1 MSNSSP
7 QINLNSFDYNTSFK
21 YRQNINRNNT
31 YDNHNNN
38 NNDDNE
44 YNNDDNE
51 YNNDNDNEY
60 NDNDN
65 EYNDNDNEY
74 NDNDNEYNNNNDNEY
89 GNDDDDNELVIE
101 YESRDDGIN
110 DERYIDFLKTN
121 YKLTEC
127 QINTLIKY
135 REQLNKKYTSV
146 ESNKQMY
153 TYLID
158 NVDRTIDIA
167 KMQLMLEHFCGI
179 EHKEVI
185 KRVVEYK
192 LTDTQTIELI
202 RQLNPRNNKGFTS
215 YDVTKPECRPSDYMF
230 QIIGDK
236 LMKVV
241 KIFEKGRYEF
251 KYLDYGCGAGQK
263 TLALSKALKLDLRHN
278 IYGTDI
284 STWGPYQQQQIKY
297 PFNFKMLDS
306 QYNIPFPINS
316 FNMVS
321 AYYTLHHI
329 TPEGLEHTFREIHR
343 VLKPNGVFL
352 IIEHNN
358 YSDANNMLVEL
369 MHTMYGYFVDKK
381 ANYIEEPNYTMCHNK
396 YEWSFLLRKY
406 FRLIISEPLF
416 LSESNT
422 IKYDNSYYAI
432 YRKE

>member
-1 MSNSSP
+1 MSDTSPYNNSNSANYSSSFTHSP
-7 QINLNSFDYNTSFK
+7 
-21 YRQNINRNNT
+21 
-31 YDNHNNN
+31 NN
-38 NNDDNE
+38 NNDDDE
-44 YNNDDNE
+44 YYNNDQNDENYYGNDDNE
-51 YNNDNDNEY
+51 DNQDDENY
-60 NDNDN
+60 
-65 EYNDNDNEY
+65 
-74 NDNDNEYNNNNDNEY
+74 Y
-89 GNDDDDNELVIE
+89 GNDDNEDNNNQNDNDEIVIE
-101 YESRDDGIN
+101 YESRDDGI
-110 DERYIDFLKTN
+110 DTKEYIQFLSTN

-135 REQLNKKYTSV
+135 RENLNKKYTSV

-158 NVDRTIDIA
+158 NENRTIDMA

-179 EHKEVI
+179 EQKEVI
-185 KRVVEYK
+185 KRVLEYK

-202 RQLNPRNNKGFTS
+202 RQLNPKGNKGYTA

-236 LMKVV
+236 LLKVV

-263 TLALSKALKLDLRHN
+263 TLAMSKALKLDLRHN
-278 IYGTDI
+278 VYGTDI

-297 PFNFKMLDS
+297 PFSFKMLDS
-306 QYNIPFPINS
+306 NYNIQFPINT
-316 FNMVS
+316 FNMVT

-358 YSDANNMLVEL
+358 LSDANNMLVEL

-381 ANYIEEPNYTMCHNK
+381 PNYIEEPNYTMCHNR
-396 YEWSFLLRKY
+396 YEWTFLLRKY
-406 FRLIISEPLF
+406 FRLILSEPLF